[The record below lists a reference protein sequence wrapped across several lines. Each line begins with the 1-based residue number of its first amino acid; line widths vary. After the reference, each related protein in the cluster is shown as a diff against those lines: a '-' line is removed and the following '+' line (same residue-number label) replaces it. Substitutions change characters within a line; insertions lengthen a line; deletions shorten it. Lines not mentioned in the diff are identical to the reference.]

1 MSFVKFTVFEEGS
14 EDEGEW
20 IQFSNIIEE
29 EEYEPE
35 SWNDSGGPEEEEP
48 EGFQGFQKGFSEE
61 GEGQDQSPV
70 PRPWDPSEQALGAV
84 LDRDEG
90 HGSCK

>member
-20 IQFSNIIEE
+20 IQFANIIEE
-29 EEYEPE
+29 EEY
-35 SWNDSGGPEEEEP
+35 EEEP

-61 GEGQDQSPV
+61 GEGQNQSPV
-70 PRPWDPSEQALGAV
+70 PRPWDPSEPVWAV

-90 HGSCK
+90 QGSCK

>member
-29 EEYEPE
+29 EEY
-35 SWNDSGGPEEEEP
+35 EEEP

-70 PRPWDPSEQALGAV
+70 PRPWDPSEPAWAV

-90 HGSCK
+90 QGSCK